1 MTPQDK
7 AILALLAQGRSVPQ
21 VQGDLGLS
29 VHRIRVRLESLRR
42 EFGAANVTALVA
54 TAIRK
59 GYVSGEDEEWKAG

>member
-7 AILALLAQGRSVPQ
+7 AILSLLAQGRTVPQ
-21 VQGDLGLS
+21 LQNDLGLS

-42 EFGAANVTALVA
+42 EFGAPNVTALVA

-59 GYVSGEDEEWKAG
+59 GHIGEDA